1 MGKRKKIIL
10 LSIGALLA
18 VVIVV
23 MCVSFFKKGNWEKF
37 SISKGELNI
46 MKLDQNIDNNTQKI
60 NFTDTGRN
68 GYEYYIDGSINIKG
82 GKAKVVYYQNGKTI
96 KEIEFEKGE
105 HKLEQYE
112 WDGEN
117 GAVSVSVQSTYNVD
131 GEYNINAYK
140 RTSKL
145 RSWINKNILDF

>member
-1 MGKRKKIIL
+1 MEKRKKIIL
-10 LSIGALLA
+10 LSIGALLS

-23 MCVSFFKKGNWEKF
+23 MCVSFLKKGNWEKF

-46 MKLDQNIDNNTQKI
+46 MKLDKNIDNNTQKI

-140 RTSKL
+140 RTSKI